1 MTDNTYIW
9 HIFLKNVGEGLSW
22 TFTVMEIYSGGIK
35 YVLSLIILLVFRF
48 VASFMF
54 IILFYYY

>member
-9 HIFLKNVGEGLSW
+9 HIFLKNVGAGLSW

-35 YVLSLIILLVFRF
+35 LHTNE
-48 VASFMF
+48 
-54 IILFYYY
+54 